1 MRPNPRTFQQTS
13 FNQSQFINGIF
24 FNKFSHDKR
33 LLTKE
38 SGREKNTQ
46 KKFLISNKDTA
57 DLVSEIKNQI
67 TEANDSAFFFPI
79 DDICVCVCVC
89 ISSRFECFW
98 RWHNIEKF
106 SLHQMLLE
114 ESLVD
119 KILKHFR

>member
-79 DDICVCVCVC
+79 DDICVCVYF
-89 ISSRFECFW
+89 IS
-98 RWHNIEKF
+98 
-106 SLHQMLLE
+106 L
-114 ESLVD
+114 
-119 KILKHFR
+119 